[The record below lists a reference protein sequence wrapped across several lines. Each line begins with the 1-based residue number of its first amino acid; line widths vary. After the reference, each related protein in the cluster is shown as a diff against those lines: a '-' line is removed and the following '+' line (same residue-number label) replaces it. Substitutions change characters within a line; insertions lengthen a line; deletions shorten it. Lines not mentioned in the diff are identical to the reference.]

1 MWLVNWQ
8 EAGPLVTV
16 VVRWDP
22 VIRGPDVAPAVTSQ
36 RGGDGRKLNRRV
48 RPAHDD
54 HLPRWQGL
62 KARGSH
68 VEVQSYRADSA
79 WIMMITDG
87 SHLNEWRSLMVDVV
101 SIILSSI
108 AVGFSIF
115 VFVNGLR
122 RYKRDL
128 FLRIHEIMIGED
140 QYRGR
145 QLLLSR
151 PYDETNIEELS
162 FSERTNISRVL
173 ATYDTLGFYLQHGY
187 LMKENVLDMWGDPAY
202 RAWDA
207 AQPFVARRRRVSG
220 LPAYPHFG
228 YLAGLAASR
237 RPQAGTNSRDA

>member
-1 MWLVNWQ
+1 
-8 EAGPLVTV
+8 
-16 VVRWDP
+16 
-22 VIRGPDVAPAVTSQ
+22 
-36 RGGDGRKLNRRV
+36 
-48 RPAHDD
+48 
-54 HLPRWQGL
+54 
-62 KARGSH
+62 
-68 VEVQSYRADSA
+68 
-79 WIMMITDG
+79 MMITDG
-87 SHLNEWRSLMVDVV
+87 SHLNKWRSLMVDVV

-151 PYDETNIEELS
+151 PYDETNIEELP

-187 LMKENVLDMWGDPAY
+187 LMKEDVLDMWGDPAY